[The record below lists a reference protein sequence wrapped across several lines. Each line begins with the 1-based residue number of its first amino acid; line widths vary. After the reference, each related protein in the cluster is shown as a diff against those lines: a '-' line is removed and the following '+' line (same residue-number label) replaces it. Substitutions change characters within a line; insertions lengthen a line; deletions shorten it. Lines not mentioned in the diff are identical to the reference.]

1 MAKFCKNCGAE
12 LLSEDAVV
20 CLNCGAEQNA
30 APKPQPMLQPQPQE
44 QDQFRTPPPPQAFS
58 QPYMP
63 QYSQQFANPYVPIK
77 KTTSILG
84 WIGWMVLCGVLPLIG
99 PIIMVCVCNDD
110 SAKNYAKATLIFYI
124 LAFGIAFVLGLMG
137 VDLLSSLASYS

>member
-30 APKPQPMLQPQPQE
+30 APKPQPMPQPQE
-44 QDQFRTPPPPQAFS
+44 QDQFRTPPPPQAF

-63 QYSQQFANPYVPIK
+63 QYAQQFANPYAPVQK
-77 KTTSILG
+77 STTILG
-84 WIGWMVLCGVLPLIG
+84 WIGWILLCGVLPLIG
-99 PIIMVCVCNDD
+99 PIIMACVSNDE

-137 VDLLSSLASYS
+137 IDLLSSFASRS